1 MDSPEGSQKTD
12 GCRLESTLH
21 NPDLPILGN
30 DKLSSK
36 HVENFKCNFNMRQEI
51 EAHIIEKV

>member
-1 MDSPEGSQKTD
+1 MDSPEGSHKTD
-12 GCRLESTLH
+12 GCRLESILN

-51 EAHIIEKV
+51 EAHII